1 MTEAVPAY
9 RITKRKWAA
18 NAFDGEAA
26 KRYPG
31 RWNLRGHP
39 LIYTAASRSLAMLEI
54 LVHYEEYELL
64 TDHFICIPLTIPSE
78 CILELD
84 EPLPDDWRTDPP
96 PPSTRT
102 LGTGWLESM
111 ASLALRVPSTVIPA
125 EANYLINPLHP
136 DIHRLEIGDA
146 EPLDID
152 PRLLTQT

>member
-9 RITKRKWAA
+9 RITKRKWMA

-64 TDHFICIPLTIPSE
+64 NEHFVCIPLRIPRE
-78 CILELD
+78 CILEPD
-84 EPLPDDWRTDPP
+84 HPLPDDWRADPP
-96 PPSTRT
+96 PLSTRT
-102 LGTGWLESM
+102 LGTGWLQGL
-111 ASLALRVPSTVIPA
+111 ASLALRVPSSVIPA
-125 EANYLINPLHP
+125 EANYLVNPLHS
-136 DIHRLEIGDA
+136 DIGRVEIG
-146 EPLDID
+146 EPEALDID
-152 PRLLTQT
+152 PRLLTRS